1 MREQNSMDPLNRS
14 ARYVLAVT
22 LRASLGKLERLDR
35 GDIDWIEVA
44 HVVDPGFRGRP
55 LPWQDIDPAYWRP
68 KETPPEDRGTPLLG
82 RITLNGKAEADEDWQ
97 EEWGRRLP
105 ARFGK
110 GYDIYALEFEGAG
123 QSLVFHNIPPWEF
136 RGGQAA
142 VYCWNG
148 WDTQGWFGHL
158 HLASLEAVVVTP
170 DGQRHELDPV
180 NIVRIGK
187 IIGRWPAE
195 GGHL

>member
-1 MREQNSMDPLNRS
+1 MSRLIEWLDHRMDVMGIENWKDLSEYSGLSQELLRDMREQNSMDPLNRS

-105 ARFGK
+105 A
-110 GYDIYALEFEGAG
+110 L
-123 QSLVFHNIPPWEF
+123 W
-136 RGGQAA
+136 
-142 VYCWNG
+142 
-148 WDTQGWFGHL
+148 QGL
-158 HLASLEAVVVTP
+158 
-170 DGQRHELDPV
+170 
-180 NIVRIGK
+180 
-187 IIGRWPAE
+187 
-195 GGHL
+195 